1 MPMLLQTVEEIIVTK
16 FQRQGYWMVFNRSYN
31 DVHVF
36 NRKPEDGAYLS
47 EASADEGARA
57 EFIEYMKT
65 NFPEVKTYQV
75 FDLVSLSYMVW
86 PYLGSIAIDMDKGD
100 AVYQAL
106 SEKYNDPELD
116 GKNSS
121 AVLWTSSYE
130 HALKHHTKR
139 TALIEAEFGD
149 DD

>member
-1 MPMLLQTVEEIIVTK
+1 
-16 FQRQGYWMVFNRSYN
+16 
-31 DVHVF
+31 
-36 NRKPEDGAYLS
+36 
-47 EASADEGARA
+47 
-57 EFIEYMKT
+57 
-65 NFPEVKTYQV
+65 
-75 FDLVSLSYMVW
+75 
-86 PYLGSIAIDMDKGD
+86 MDKGD